1 MEPSSFHTALK
12 GVVST
17 EVTLMNEYVPSKYS
31 STDALNRYETLKT
44 NCVNAAS
51 NLKGE
56 INVLVDAKYGYVD
69 RLTDDFLEYM
79 KANNTAIDDMLRLL
93 HDHIDDTD
101 RRLDAIEEEANRRA
115 KRSGDICQQVLLLC
129 LVYMYIY
136 MAFLNRPTYNTW
148 IYDRLGQ
155 VNGYLM
161 G

>member
-56 INVLVDAKYGYVD
+56 INVLVDAKYG
-69 RLTDDFLEYM
+69 
-79 KANNTAIDDMLRLL
+79 
-93 HDHIDDTD
+93 
-101 RRLDAIEEEANRRA
+101 
-115 KRSGDICQQVLLLC
+115 
-129 LVYMYIY
+129 
-136 MAFLNRPTYNTW
+136 
-148 IYDRLGQ
+148 
-155 VNGYLM
+155 
-161 G
+161 